1 MKIFKFVRYYLLAI
15 ITALFVA
22 GCGSSYTIDYDA
34 LYGEAE
40 IKDRNIGWSEFQGRA
55 QQGHVSFVNDV
66 KPILDSRCIACHA
79 CNDAPCQQK
88 LTSYEGIDRG
98 ASKTLVYDGARITSE
113 DPTRLFIDAKT
124 TEEWR
129 DKGFYPVLNER
140 IESAEADLMASL
152 LFRVLNQKFIN
163 PLSEHGGSPQPLP
176 NTFDLSLDR
185 SQECPTIEE
194 FDYYEE
200 QNPLWGMPFGL
211 PGLSTQE
218 FSTISRWLAEG
229 AKFDPLPPISK
240 QSRTAIAQWEAFLN
254 GESLK
259 QKLASRY
266 IYEHLF
272 LGHLHFSSGPE
283 REFFKLVR
291 SYTPPGESI
300 DEIPSVRPYDDPET
314 DLFYYRLRPI
324 KSTIVDKTHLV
335 YTLNNQRM
343 KRFKQ
348 LFLEPDYNVESLP
361 SYDTEQASNPFIT
374 FAAIPAKSRY
384 RFLLDEAQYFIGGF
398 IKGPV
403 CRGQIALNVI
413 DDHFWALFLD
423 PDNNSISNDTAFIA
437 RQAKNLKLPAASEDT
452 LNPTDIWFRFARA
465 QKRYRD
471 AKNQYLD
478 NQYENGLENSLNSIW
493 NGSNNHLTDANR
505 NTIANDN
512 AALTIFR
519 HFDSATVEKGLL
531 GNEPKTVWVLDY
543 PIFERIHYLLVAGF
557 NVYGNVGHQL
567 STRLYMD
574 YLRMESEN
582 NFLDFLPSAQRK
594 PLRDSW
600 YKGAGTSM
608 INYFDK
614 PLIGAERETRIAY
627 QARNTSHTDSASQ
640 AGNASQ
646 ANNSKTELLGYI
658 VDHLDGLNLT
668 DPINRCTTKP
678 CSVNNVSPFE
688 QRILPEIQRLASI
701 TGIQLK
707 PIPDLAYL
715 RVVPLNETDT
725 PVSYSLI
732 HNRAHT
738 NISYIFDED
747 SRLEPDK
754 DTLTITRR
762 YIGSYP
768 NFYFNVSEGQLSDF
782 VNQLAAITTEED
794 ETAFIE
800 QFGVRRTDTR
810 FWAINDWFN
819 HDYLNQEPIK
829 AGWFDLNRYENK

>member
-1 MKIFKFVRYYLLAI
+1 MQTRQIARYCFLTI
-15 ITALFVA
+15 ITALIVA
-22 GCGSSYTIDYDA
+22 GCAGSYTTDYDA

-40 IKDRNIGWSEFQGRA
+40 VKDRNIGWSEFQGRA
-55 QQGHVSFVNDV
+55 QQGHISFVKDV

-98 ASKTLVYDGARITSE
+98 ASKALVYDGGRLSSA
-113 DPTRLFIDAKT
+113 DPTRLFIDAKN

-129 DKGFYPVLNER
+129 EKEFYPILNER
-140 IESAEADLMASL
+140 IENVEADLMGSL

-163 PLSEHGGSPQPLP
+163 PLSDHGGSPEPLP
-176 NTFDLSLDR
+176 DTFDLSLDR
-185 SQECPTIEE
+185 SQQCPTIEE

-200 QNPLWGMPFGL
+200 KNPLWGMPFGL
-211 PGLSTQE
+211 PELNTQE
-218 FSTISRWLAEG
+218 FSTISQWLAEG
-229 AKFDPLPPISK
+229 AKFDPLPPISQ
-240 QSRTAIAQWEAFLN
+240 QSQKAITEWEAFFN
-254 GESLK
+254 GSSLK
-259 QKLASRY
+259 QQLASRY

-272 LGHLHFSSGPE
+272 LGHLHFETSAK
-283 REFFKLVR
+283 REFFRLVR
-291 SYTPPGESI
+291 SYTPPGEVV
-300 DEIPSVRPYDDPET
+300 DEIPTVRPYDDPDT
-314 DLFYYRLRPI
+314 DRVYYRLRPI

-335 YTLNNQRM
+335 YTLNDDRM

-348 LFLEPDYNVESLP
+348 LFLEPDYRVESLP

-384 RFLLDEAQYFIGGF
+384 TFLLDEAQYFIGGF

-423 PDNNSISNDTAFIA
+423 PEKDTISNDSAFIA
-437 RQAKNLKLPAASEDT
+437 QQAKNLRLPAASEDT
-452 LNPTDIWFRFARA
+452 LSPTDIWFRFARA
-465 QKRYRD
+465 QKHYRN

-478 NQYENGLENSLNSIW
+478 ARYESGVENSLDSLW
-493 NGSNNHLTDANR
+493 NGSNNNLTDASSSPV
-505 NTIANDN
+505 ANDN

-519 HFDSATVEKGLL
+519 HFDSATVVKGLV
-531 GNEPKTVWVLDY
+531 GSEPKTVWVLDY

-594 PLRDSW
+594 PIRDSW
-600 YKGAGTSM
+600 YKGAGSNM
-608 INYFDK
+608 ISYFDK
-614 PLIGAERETRIAY
+614 PLIGAERETRITY
-627 QARNTSHTDSASQ
+627 ETED
-640 AGNASQ
+640 
-646 ANNSKTELLGYI
+646 SKTELLGYI
-658 VDHLDGLNLT
+658 NKHLSGLNLS
-668 DPINRCTTKP
+668 DPINRCDKKP
-678 CSVNNVSPFE
+678 CAPTKVSSFE
-688 QRILPEIQRLASI
+688 QRIFPEIQRLASI
-701 TGIQLK
+701 TGTQLK

-715 RVVPLNETDT
+715 RVIPSGVTET
-725 PVSYSLI
+725 PVSYSLM

-738 NISYIFDED
+738 NISYLFDED
-747 SRLEPDK
+747 SRLEPEL
-754 DTLTITRR
+754 DTLTVTKR

-768 NFYFNVSEGQLSDF
+768 NFYFNVNESELSAF
-782 VNQLAAITTEED
+782 VDHLKSIQSPED
-794 ETAFIE
+794 EESFI
-800 QFGVRRTDTR
+800 QRFGVRRTDPK
-810 FWAINDWFN
+810 FWAINDWLN
-819 HDYLNQEPIK
+819 QDYLKQEPIN

>member
-1 MKIFKFVRYYLLAI
+1 MKTRQLTRYCLLI
-15 ITALFVA
+15 VITAIVVA
-22 GCGSSYTIDYDA
+22 GCASGYTTDYDS

-40 IKDRNIGWSEFQGRA
+40 VKERNIGWSEFQGRA
-55 QQGHVSFVNDV
+55 QQGHVSFIKDV

-98 ASKTLVYDGARITSE
+98 ASKTLVYDGARLTAE
-113 DPTRLFIDAKT
+113 EPTRLFVDAKT

-140 IESAEADLMASL
+140 IESAEADLMGSL

-163 PLSEHGGSPQPLP
+163 PLSDHGGSPQPLP
-176 NTFDLSLDR
+176 KTFDFSLDR

-200 QNPLWGMPFGL
+200 QYPLWGMPFGL
-211 PGLSTQE
+211 PGLTTQE

-240 QSRTAIAQWEAFLN
+240 PAQEAVSQWESFLN
-254 GESLK
+254 GASLK
-259 QKLASRY
+259 QQLTSRY

-272 LGHLHFSSGPE
+272 LGHLHFEKGAE

-291 SYTPPGESI
+291 SYTPPGEAI
-300 DEIPSVRPYDDPET
+300 DEIATVRPYDDPET
-314 DLFYYRLRPI
+314 DRVYYRLRPI

-335 YTLNNQRM
+335 YTLNDQRM
-343 KRFKQ
+343 ERFKT

-361 SYDTEQASNPFIT
+361 SYDPEKASNPFIT
-374 FAAIPAKSRY
+374 FAAIPANSRY
-384 RFLLDEAQYFIGGF
+384 QFLLDEAQYFIGGF
-398 IKGPV
+398 IKSPV

-413 DDHFWALFLD
+413 DDQFWALFLD
-423 PDNNSISNDTAFIA
+423 PEKDSISNDTAFIA
-437 RQAKNLKLPAASEDT
+437 QQAKNLKLPAASEDT
-452 LNPTDIWFRFARA
+452 LRPTDIWFRFARA
-465 QKRYRD
+465 QKNYRE
-471 AKNQYLD
+471 AKNNYLD
-478 NQYENGLENSLNSIW
+478 AQYENGNENSLNSLW
-493 NGSNNHLTDANR
+493 NGSNQHLKDAN
-505 NTIANDN
+505 NNPIANDN

-519 HFDSATVEKGLL
+519 HFDSATVVKGLI
-531 GNEPKTVWVLDY
+531 GSQPKTVWVLDY

-582 NFLDFLPSAQRK
+582 NFLDFLPSSQRK
-594 PLRDSW
+594 LIRDSW
-600 YKGAGTSM
+600 YKGAGSNM
-608 INYFDK
+608 ISYFDK
-614 PLIGAERETRIAY
+614 PLIGEERETRISYKTA
-627 QARNTSHTDSASQ
+627 D
-640 AGNASQ
+640 
-646 ANNSKTELLGYI
+646 SKTELLGYI
-658 VDHLDGLNLT
+658 HEHLASLKLS
-668 DPINRCTTKP
+668 DPINRCTDKP
-678 CSVNNVSPFE
+678 CAPKNASSVE
-688 QRILPEIQRLASI
+688 QRIFPEIQRLASI
-701 TGIQLK
+701 TGTQLK

-715 RVVPLNETDT
+715 RVIPSGEKES

-738 NISYIFDED
+738 NISYIFNED
-747 SRLEPDK
+747 ARLEPEN
-754 DTLTITRR
+754 DTLTVTSR

-768 NFYFNVSEGQLSDF
+768 NFYFNVHENQLSEFID
-782 VNQLAAITTEED
+782 QLKSIETPED
-794 ETAFIE
+794 ESAFI
-800 QFGVRRTDTR
+800 QRFGVRRADTK

-819 HDYLNQEPIK
+819 EDYLKQEPIN
-829 AGWFDLNRYENK
+829 AGWFDLNRYENR